1 MVRQAVVKI
10 MLGSMQQ
17 RQERFCI
24 GAGDLAEG
32 EEVEFLQES
41 EKGGWGQ
48 SLACQDK
55 TSCPSKCILWCAIA
69 LGALVQGCSLEYV
82 SRPLLDTKPVTDAIT
97 YTRTCFLFARTIVGG
112 VDS

>member
-1 MVRQAVVKI
+1 

-17 RQERFCI
+17 RQERFRI

-32 EEVEFLQES
+32 DEGEFLQES
-41 EKGGWGQ
+41 EEGGWGQ
-48 SLACQDK
+48 SLACQDT

-82 SRPLLDTKPVTDAIT
+82 SRPLLDSKPIADGIA
-97 YTRTCFLFARTIVGG
+97 YLRTRYLCARTIVGNT
-112 VDS
+112 DS